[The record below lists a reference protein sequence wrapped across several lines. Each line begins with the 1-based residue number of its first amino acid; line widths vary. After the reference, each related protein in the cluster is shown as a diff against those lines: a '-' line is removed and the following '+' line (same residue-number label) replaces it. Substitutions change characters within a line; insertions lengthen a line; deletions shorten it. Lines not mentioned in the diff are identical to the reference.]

1 MNLKQKLFS
10 NMFLRNMLASF
21 GSRSAYTKDPGS
33 FVRYFQYKIG
43 SYQSDQYLYF
53 PKEPYALR
61 YKNEI
66 FNKLH
71 EYTGYDIIR
80 YLEFH
85 YDAYTDPGDF
95 LRFLKYEIGERLR
108 ALPKDRAL
116 LSAQAWVIEKLD
128 DLKKSQQEQIRQDI
142 EQVVQGIVNK
152 QPTASPQDVE
162 HYVSVLVQKFTDH
175 MDRVTSETEQ
185 GIKGLTGSFVTGDIE
200 LNNQNHEGRLMQVFI
215 ILQELTAPVNVSKS
229 DHLFKRCSDTDLA
242 AMLHLHFK
250 AFKGKKITTVQ
261 REIGG
266 LRPKIK
272 EGSPKIKKLNDALE
286 QFFY

>member
-43 SYQSDQYLYF
+43 PYQSDRYLYF
-53 PKEPYALR
+53 PQEPYALR

-85 YDAYTDPGDF
+85 FDAYPDNGDF
-95 LRFLKYEIGERLR
+95 LRFLKYEIAERLR
-108 ALPKDRAL
+108 VQPKDRAL

-128 DLKKSQQEQIRQDI
+128 ELKKSQQEQIRQDI

-200 LNNQNHEGRLMQVFI
+200 LNNQNHEGRLMQVFM
-215 ILQELTAPVNVSKS
+215 ILQELTGKTEQ
-229 DHLFKRCSDTDLA
+229 LFKRCTDTDLA

-266 LRPKIK
+266 LRPRIK
-272 EGSPKIKKLNDALE
+272 EGSPRIKKLNDALG

>member
-1 MNLKQKLFS
+1 MAPI
-10 NMFLRNMLASF
+10 FLERVA
-21 GSRSAYTKDPGS
+21 PII
-33 FVRYFQYKIG
+33 V
-43 SYQSDQYLYF
+43 
-53 PKEPYALR
+53 
-61 YKNEI
+61 
-66 FNKLH
+66 
-71 EYTGYDIIR
+71 EYPGYDIIR

-85 YDAYTDPGDF
+85 YDVYADSGDF

-108 ALPKDRAL
+108 VEPRDRAL
-116 LSAQAWVIEKLD
+116 LSAQAWVDEKLEE
-128 DLKKSQQEQIRQDI
+128 LKKSQQDQMRQDI
-142 EQVVQGIVNK
+142 EHVVQGIVNK

-175 MDRVTSETEQ
+175 MERVTSETEQ

-200 LNNQNHEGRLMQVFI
+200 LNNQNHEGRLMQLFM
-215 ILQELTAPVNVSKS
+215 ILQELTAPANVSKS
-229 DHLFKRCSDTDLA
+229 DHLFKRCTDTDLA

>member
-10 NMFLRNMLASF
+10 NMFLRNMLASL

-43 SYQSDQYLYF
+43 PYQSDQYLYF

-85 YDAYTDPGDF
+85 YDVYADPGDF

-108 ALPKDRAL
+108 VEPKDRAL
-116 LSAQAWVIEKLD
+116 QSAQAYVDEKLD
-128 DLKKSQQEQIRQDI
+128 ELKKSQQDQMRQDI
-142 EQVVQGIVNK
+142 ELVVQGIVNK
-152 QPTASPQDVE
+152 QPTASPQDAE

-175 MDRVTSETEQ
+175 MERVTSETEQ

-200 LNNQNHEGRLMQVFI
+200 LNNQNHEGRLMQVFM
-215 ILQELTAPVNVSKS
+215 ILQELTGKTVQ
-229 DHLFKRCSDTDLA
+229 LFKRCTDTDLA
-242 AMLHLHFK
+242 AILHLHFK

-266 LRPKIK
+266 LRPRIK
-272 EGSPKIKKLNDALE
+272 EGSPRIKKLNDALE

>member
-21 GSRSAYTKDPGS
+21 GNRSAYSKDPGS
-33 FVRYFQYKIG
+33 FVPYFQYKIG
-43 SYQSDQYLYF
+43 PYQSDQYLYF

-108 ALPKDRAL
+108 VQSKDRAL
-116 LSAQAWVIEKLD
+116 LSAQAWVNEKLEE
-128 DLKKSQQEQIRQDI
+128 LKKSQQEQIRQDI

-152 QPTASPQDVE
+152 QTAASPQDVE
-162 HYVSVLVQKFTDH
+162 HYVSVLVQKFTDQ

-200 LNNQNHEGRLMQVFI
+200 LNNQNHEGRLMQVFM
-215 ILQELTAPVNVSKS
+215 ILQELTGKTEQ
-229 DHLFKRCSDTDLA
+229 LFKRCTDTDLA

-272 EGSPKIKKLNDALE
+272 EGSPRIKKLNDALE
-286 QFFY
+286 QFFF

>member
-1 MNLKQKLFS
+1 M
-10 NMFLRNMLASF
+10 
-21 GSRSAYTKDPGS
+21 
-33 FVRYFQYKIG
+33 
-43 SYQSDQYLYF
+43 
-53 PKEPYALR
+53 
-61 YKNEI
+61 
-66 FNKLH
+66 
-71 EYTGYDIIR
+71 
-80 YLEFH
+80 EFH

>member
-21 GSRSAYTKDPGS
+21 GNRSAYTKDPGS
-33 FVRYFQYKIG
+33 FVAYFQYKIG
-43 SYQSDQYLYF
+43 PYQSDQYLYF

-71 EYTGYDIIR
+71 EYTGYDIIQ

-85 YDAYTDPGDF
+85 CDAYPDTGDF
-95 LRFLKYEIGERLR
+95 LRFLKYEVGERLR
-108 ALPKDRAL
+108 VQPKDRAL
-116 LSAQAWVIEKLD
+116 LSAQAWVNEKLD

-162 HYVSVLVQKFTDH
+162 YYVSALVQKFTEN

-185 GIKGLTGSFVTGDIE
+185 GIKSLTGSFVTGDIE
-200 LNNQNHEGRLMQVFI
+200 LNNQNHEGRLMQVFM
-215 ILQELTAPVNVSKS
+215 ILQELTGKTEQ
-229 DHLFKRCSDTDLA
+229 LFKRCTDTDLA

-266 LRPKIK
+266 LRSRIK
-272 EGSPKIKKLNDALE
+272 EGSPRIKKLNDALE